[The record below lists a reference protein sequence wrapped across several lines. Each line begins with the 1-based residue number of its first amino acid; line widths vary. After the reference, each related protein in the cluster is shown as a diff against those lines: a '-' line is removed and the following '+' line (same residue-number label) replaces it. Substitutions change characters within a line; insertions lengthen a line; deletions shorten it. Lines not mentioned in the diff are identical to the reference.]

1 MAAERMNKV
10 KLDAA
15 LSSERMQR
23 ADEDRT
29 NAVLNLIKAAK
40 EIQGMDL
47 EHFER
52 SLNIVKNLEG
62 EETTEVKPTK
72 SSTTT

>member
-1 MAAERMNKV
+1 
-10 KLDAA
+10 
-15 LSSERMQR
+15 MQR